1 MEKLDIICAKI
12 EKRNKRELV
21 RIEEKI
27 DNAFRKN
34 KIKKAIK
41 LIVKHNSIMIR
52 QEIDL
57 EVLIKLFKEA
67 KGELL

>member
-12 EKRNKRELV
+12 EKRNKEELV

-41 LIVKHNSIMIR
+41 LIVKHHSIMIR

-57 EVLIKLFKEA
+57 EILIKLFKEA